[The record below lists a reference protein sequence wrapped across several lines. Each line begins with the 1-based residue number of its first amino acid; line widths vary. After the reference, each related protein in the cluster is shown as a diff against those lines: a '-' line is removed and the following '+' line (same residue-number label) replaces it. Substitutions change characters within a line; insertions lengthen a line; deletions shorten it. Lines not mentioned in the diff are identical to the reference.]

1 MAEEQIK
8 ITIDENGTFHAETHG
23 LKGSDCLD
31 ALDELLG
38 DLVGGIS
45 DVKLTKEYK
54 QPPNSQ
60 KKKSMQKGKSSLK
73 IGKKEAKK

>member
-60 KKKSMQKGKSSLK
+60 KKKSASKGKSSLK
-73 IGKKEAKK
+73 MGKGAKK

>member
-1 MAEEQIK
+1 MQGLERHQENLLAQLLSGGCRIMAEEQIK

-38 DLVGGIS
+38 VHL
-45 DVKLTKEYK
+45 KE
-54 QPPNSQ
+54 N
-60 KKKSMQKGKSSLK
+60 LH
-73 IGKKEAKK
+73 

>member
-8 ITIDENGTFHAETHG
+8 ITIDENGSFHVETHG
-23 LKGSDCLD
+23 LKGEDCLD

-38 DLVGGIS
+38 NLVEAID
-45 DVKLTKEYK
+45 DVELTKEYK

-60 KKKSMQKGKSSLK
+60 KKKGKTSKSSKLNLK
-73 IGKKEAKK
+73 RGGKN

>member
-8 ITIDENGTFHAETHG
+8 ITIDKNGSFHAETHG
-23 LKGSDCLD
+23 LKGEDCLD

-38 DLVGGIS
+38 NLVERI
-45 DVKLTKEYK
+45 DDATLTKEFK

-60 KKKSMQKGKSSLK
+60 KKKSKTSSRSKLNLK
-73 IGKKEAKK
+73 RGGEK